1 MSLYSHRV
9 ESFKVELLDYKDRT
23 LGLLQGVVGG
33 QLAWNANSPLQ
44 GSGSIE
50 LVGSQDEI
58 DFSSNRVRLWRIVGD
73 EEWPLGVYVLAAPGT
88 VYTATG
94 TTRSIEL
101 IDKITVVKDDCI
113 TQTLQV
119 TSGSNIIDAAVM
131 QIEATGE
138 TRILATPSSATL
150 SNTMTWEPGTS
161 RLQVVNDLLT
171 VAGYWSLTTDR
182 QGQFIL
188 EPYVDPAERTTS
200 WVFEE
205 GQASLHTPEWEHEL
219 PLWEAT
225 NHVTLVSQEDDDEN
239 VWVASAVDDNPD
251 SPTSTVNMRRVLNP
265 IVEENVEASSQ
276 LDLQL
281 QANRKLRD
289 NSNVVGT
296 LQVTHAFVPLWYR
309 DGVQFRSQGMD
320 TKATV
325 VEMSMDLTPGS
336 LVDAKWRQT

>member
-1 MSLYSHRV
+1 MSLYGHRV
-9 ESFKVELLDYKDRT
+9 ESFRIELLDYQDRT
-23 LGLLQGVVGG
+23 LGMLQSVAGG
-33 QLAWNANSPLQ
+33 QLKWNANSQLP
-44 GSGSIE
+44 GSGSID
-50 LVGSQDEI
+50 LVGSEDI
-58 DFSSNRVRLWRIVGD
+58 INMSSDRVRPWRIVGD
-73 EEWPLGVYVLAAPGT
+73 EEWALGVYVLASPST
-88 VYTATG
+88 EYTATG
-94 TTRSIEL
+94 STRSIEL
-101 IDKITVVKDDCI
+101 VDKITVVKDDCI

-119 TSGSNIIDAAVM
+119 TKGSNIVDAALQQVR
-131 QIEATGE
+131 AAGE
-138 TRILATPSSATL
+138 TRVLATPSDATL

-161 RLQVVNDLLT
+161 RLRVINDLLS

-188 EPYVDPAERTTS
+188 EPYVDPADRTIS
-200 WVFEE
+200 WEFAE
-205 GQASLHTPEWEHEL
+205 GETSLHRPEWSHEL
-219 PLWEAT
+219 PLWDAT

-239 VWVASAVDDNPD
+239 VWVATAVDDNPN

-265 IVEENVEASSQ
+265 IVEENVEASSA

-296 LQVTHAFVPLWYR
+296 LEVTHAFVPLWYR
-309 DGVQFRSQGMD
+309 DGVRFSSQGVG

-325 VEMSMDLTPGS
+325 TEMSMDLTPGS